1 MIDLALQVVLVVL
14 LLLTITWCMI
24 VHLRLRR
31 LRTESGEMQAFI
43 AALDEAT
50 VRAEAA
56 IRQMRDTGR
65 EIEDAAVEQE
75 RRARACRDELNRLME
90 NATRVTR
97 RLAATR
103 EQGVAR
109 LAELRTQDDLAGEPR
124 RRPAEPAPAAA
135 PADIAAPA
143 PKASPVPE
151 RAARPRPGDTKG
163 GQREARLDGLL
174 HGELLEALQ
183 ALR

>member
-1 MIDLALQVVLVVL
+1 MIDLALQAVLAVL

-43 AALDEAT
+43 AALDAAT
-50 VRAEAA
+50 ARAEAA
-56 IRQMRDTGR
+56 IRLMRDTGR
-65 EIEDAAVEQE
+65 EIESAAVEQE

-109 LAELRTQDDLAGEPR
+109 LAEMRTLDDLAAEPR
-124 RRPAEPAPAAA
+124 QRPAEPAPAAA
-135 PADIAAPA
+135 AMAAPVRE
-143 PKASPVPE
+143 ASPEPE
-151 RAARPRPGDTKG
+151 RAVRPRPGDAKG
-163 GQREARLDGLL
+163 SQREARLDGLL
-174 HGELLEALQ
+174 RGELLEALQ